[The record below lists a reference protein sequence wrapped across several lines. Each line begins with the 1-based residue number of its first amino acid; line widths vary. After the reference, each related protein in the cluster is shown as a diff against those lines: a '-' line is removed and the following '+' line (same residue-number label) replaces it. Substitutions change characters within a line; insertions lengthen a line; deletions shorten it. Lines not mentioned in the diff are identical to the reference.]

1 MNHILNQTYKTTED
15 LVAIYSKVSFVNI
28 SSVIT
33 TLRRIDMVMYMTM
46 LMYLVLAEQICYA
59 AAAAAAAVAEQV
71 PRLASANT
79 SCEHVGNTAA
89 ANITCMKLPS

>member
-46 LMYLVLAEQICYA
+46 IMYLVLAEQICY
-59 AAAAAAAVAEQV
+59 AAAAVAEQV

>member
-1 MNHILNQTYKTTED
+1 
-15 LVAIYSKVSFVNI
+15 
-28 SSVIT
+28 
-33 TLRRIDMVMYMTM
+33 MVMYMTM
-46 LMYLVLAEQICYA
+46 LMYLVLAEQICY
-59 AAAAAAAVAEQV
+59 AAAAAVAEQV